1 MPYREFQDPEGLVWN
16 VWDVVPTLMDG
27 LFETDGGEA
36 RALRAR
42 ATQPRAQQGPVEQSL
57 SHGWL
62 CFQHGEQKRRLA
74 PIPDDWHNLP
84 VQSLQTLLSAA
95 AHVAAHR
102 ATEHR
107 KPEYQGP
114 AAGGPSESTL

>member
-27 LFETDGGEA
+27 LFETDSREP
-36 RALRAR
+36 RAP
-42 ATQPRAQQGPVEQSL
+42 QPRASHAPVEQSL

-74 PIPDDWHNLP
+74 PIPDDWDQLP
-84 VQSLQTLLSAA
+84 VQNLQTLLSAA
-95 AHVAAHR
+95 VHVAAHR
-102 ATEHR
+102 ATDTR
-107 KPEYQGP
+107 SSSM
-114 AAGGPSESTL
+114 GPSETAL